1 MTAYRGAVPRKAKS
15 DPEGQVPAPEVIDRL
30 AAAFLATYRAPL
42 ADAPGLATT
51 GAVAVGSPELL
62 ASEGT
67 VAAHYR
73 LGSRRAPGETKVAV
87 YPGDAD
93 SGPALQIVTDQAPM
107 LVDSVTVL
115 LHRRGIAYTAMMN
128 PVFRVRRGADGELLE
143 IWPAAE
149 APAGE
154 GADECWILVPITG
167 AAVDGGALTEVTR
180 RVPGILAEARQIGL
194 DTGAMVAALHGLAA
208 DLATD
213 VAGHFPSVDRKEVAA
228 LLRWLSDGNFVL
240 LGYQQCVISDGQV
253 SVDPASRLGVMRL
266 HEAVLP
272 PLTTDDDLLALAQ
285 ATIPSYVRYG
295 AYPYIVVVR
304 ERPGESRVIEHRFVG
319 LFTAA
324 AMSANVLEIPLIS
337 RRVDEAL
344 AIAHR
349 DPSHPGQLLRDIV
362 QTIPRPELFALSSK
376 ELLDMALAVVDL
388 GSRRRTLLFLRADH
402 LAHFVSCLVY
412 LPRDRYTTAV
422 RLEMQNILVRE
433 LGGAGIDYSARISE
447 LPWAVVHFTVR
458 LPDGASAQ
466 TVDTSL
472 ENESRIQDL
481 LTEATRN
488 WGDRLTSAAAATAST
503 SSAAATSPPTT
514 SPDSSRRIR
523 GRSSSTRPTARR

>member
-1 MTAYRGAVPRKAKS
+1 MTAYPGAVPRKAKS

-73 LGSRRAPGETKVAV
+73 LGSRRAPGESKVAV

-93 SGPALQIVTDQAPM
+93 S
-107 LVDSVTVL
+107 VDSVTVL

-304 ERPGESRVIEHRFVG
+304 ERPGDSRIIEHRFVG

-337 RRVDEAL
+337 RRVEEAL
-344 AIAHR
+344 AMAHR

-402 LAHFVSCLVY
+402 LAQFVSSMVY
-412 LPRDRYTTAV
+412 LPRDR
-422 RLEMQNILVRE
+422 
-433 LGGAGIDYSARISE
+433 
-447 LPWAVVHFTVR
+447 
-458 LPDGASAQ
+458 
-466 TVDTSL
+466 
-472 ENESRIQDL
+472 
-481 LTEATRN
+481 
-488 WGDRLTSAAAATAST
+488 
-503 SSAAATSPPTT
+503 
-514 SPDSSRRIR
+514 
-523 GRSSSTRPTARR
+523 